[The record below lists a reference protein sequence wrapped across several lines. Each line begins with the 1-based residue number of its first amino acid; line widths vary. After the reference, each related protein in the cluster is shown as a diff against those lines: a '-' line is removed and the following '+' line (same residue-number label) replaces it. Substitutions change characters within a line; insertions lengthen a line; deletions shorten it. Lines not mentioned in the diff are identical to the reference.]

1 MEYYYISN
9 TKPISNGL
17 IDLIKND
24 NNNNNPNL
32 IYLINF
38 KKDDIFHTGLI
49 EDLPFETFSN
59 IAMSLLE
66 NEED

>member
-1 MEYYYISN
+1 MEYYYILN
-9 TKPISNGL
+9 TKTISNGL

-24 NNNNNPNL
+24 DNNNPNL

-66 NEED
+66 NEEN

>member
-32 IYLINF
+32 VYLINIRN
-38 KKDDIFHTGLI
+38 KKLNTGLI
-49 EDLPFETFSN
+49 EDLPYETFSN

-66 NEED
+66 NEQD